1 MATPIDIA
9 SLRFLI
15 VEDHSFQRWA
25 LGNVLQELGAR
36 NVLAAA
42 DGQAALDLMRQNEI
56 DIAISDLEMPGM
68 DGMEF
73 IRHLGEAPRAVSL
86 IVASG
91 LDRPLIR
98 SVEMM
103 ARAYGVRLLGSV
115 EKPVMLEVLRPL
127 VEAHLAGPALPRLG
141 SPAAR
146 HFPVAEILAALQNG
160 QVQPFF
166 QPKVELT
173 SGAVRGAEALARWR
187 HPTEGIVGALE
198 FIPALEKAGDV
209 AELTAAMAAQAA
221 AACRTWRAEGFDVGV
236 SLNLSQESLGDVRL
250 ADRITEIVRA
260 ESLNPR
266 DVILEITESATTK
279 DLGSTLENLS
289 RLRMKG
295 FGLAIDDYGTG
306 HSSMQ
311 HLSQIAFTE
320 LKIDQSFV
328 RNASTQEAS
337 RAMLESSLE
346 LAAKLKIVAVAE
358 GVEMMVDWDLIK
370 KLDCHLAQGYFIA
383 LPMDAGAYLRWLRER
398 ERPRE

>member
-1 MATPIDIA
+1 MATATDIA
-9 SLRFLI
+9 ELRFLI

-36 NVLAAA
+36 HVLAAS
-42 DGQAALDLMRQNEI
+42 DGQAALDLMRQHEI
-56 DIAISDLEMPGM
+56 DVAISDLEMPGM

-73 IRHLGEAPRAVSL
+73 IRHLGEAKRAVSL

-115 EKPVMLEVLRPL
+115 EKPVTLEVLRPL
-127 VEAHLAGPALPRLG
+127 VDAHLAGPAHPRLG

-146 HFPVAEILAALQNG
+146 HFPVADILAALQNG
-160 QVQPFF
+160 QVEPFF
-166 QPKVELT
+166 QPKVELR
-173 SGAVRGAEALARWR
+173 SGKVRGAEALARWR

-209 AELTAAMAAQAA
+209 AELTAAMAARAA
-221 AACRTWRAEGFDVGV
+221 AACRSWRAHGFDVGV

-266 DVILEITESATTK
+266 DVILEITESAMAV
-279 DLGSTLENLS
+279 DLGRALENLS

-295 FGLAIDDYGTG
+295 FGLSIDDFGTG
-306 HSSMQ
+306 YSSLQ
-311 HLSQIAFTE
+311 QLTRIAFTE
-320 LKIDQSFV
+320 LKIDKSFV
-328 RNASTQEAS
+328 SAAGGAD
-337 RAMLESSLE
+337 RAVLESSLE
-346 LAAKLKIVAVAE
+346 MAAKLRIPAVAE
-358 GVEMMVDWDLIK
+358 GVETQAEWDL
-370 KLDCHLAQGYFIA
+370 LQELGCQLAQGYHVA
-383 LPMDAGAYLRWLRER
+383 RPMEGPDFLGWLRAR
-398 ERPRE
+398 QHAI